1 MKVRTKLLGMP
12 KSLSIFET
20 GKEFQVDFTG
30 DTLGDFFNCIVSK
43 IGYEKKNIFLDDQ
56 GEISLE
62 ITAFINGRH
71 TGLSNRSRLRLH
83 EDDFIEIW
91 YEHF

>member
-1 MKVRTKLLGMP
+1 MKVRTKFLGMP
-12 KSLSIFET
+12 KSLSILGN
-20 GKEFQVDFTG
+20 GKEFQVDFMG
-30 DTLGDFFNCIVSK
+30 DTLEDFLNYIVSK
-43 IGYEKKNIFLDDQ
+43 TGYEKKNIFFDDQ
-56 GEISLE
+56 GDISLE

-71 TGLSNRSRLRLH
+71 TGLSNRLRLGLH

>member
-12 KSLSIFET
+12 KSLSIFEN
-20 GKEFQVDFTG
+20 GKEFQVDFIG
-30 DTLGDFFNCIVSK
+30 ETLEDFLNCMVSK
-43 IGYEKKNIFLDDQ
+43 TGYEERNIFFDDQ

-91 YEHF
+91 YEYF

>member
-1 MKVRTKLLGMP
+1 MKVRTKFLGMP
-12 KSLSIFET
+12 KSFYIFEN
-20 GKEFQVDFTG
+20 GKEFQVDFNG
-30 DTLGDFFNCIVSK
+30 DTLEDFFNYLVSK
-43 IGYEKKNIFLDDQ
+43 TGYEKKNIFFDDQ

-71 TGLSNRSRLRLH
+71 IGLSNRSRLRLL
-83 EDDFIEIW
+83 EDDLIEIW